1 MMKMNEMVEMRGAF
15 GDALV
20 ELGGVNEKVVVLD
33 ADVGASTQSIRFKK
47 YFPERFYQIGVAE
60 QNMMGIAAGLAA
72 TGFIPFASAFAV
84 FAARRACDQVSI
96 SIAYPKLNVK
106 INGGYGGV
114 STGKAGA
121 THQAFEDLAIM
132 RAIPNMT
139 VVVPADAME
148 TRQAVFAAAEH
159 NGPVYLRTVRCAVP
173 TILEEGH
180 EFKIGRSYTL
190 KEGKDL
196 ALISTG
202 MMTAKVL
209 KAFEALKVG
218 GISAR
223 VIHMPTLKPIDEAAI
238 IKASREIGKIITV
251 ENHGVIGGLG
261 SAVAEVLTGH
271 APCYLRR
278 LGVQDRFGESGDDE
292 AFFSK
297 YGMNVENIVK
307 CAEDF
312 IKQALEKKRRY

>member
-1 MMKMNEMVEMRGAF
+1 MNEMLEMRSAF

-20 ELGGVNEKVVVLD
+20 ELGRADEKVVVLD
-33 ADVGASTQSIRFKK
+33 ADVGSSTRSIRFRK

-72 TGFIPFASAFAV
+72 SGFIPFASTFAAFAS
-84 FAARRACDQVSI
+84 RRACDQVSV
-96 SIAYPKLNVK
+96 SIAYPRLNVK

-139 VVVPADAME
+139 VIAPADAVE
-148 TRQAVFAAAEH
+148 TGKAVFAAAEYV
-159 NGPVYLRTVRCAVP
+159 GPVYLRTVRCAVP
-173 TILEEGH
+173 TIFDGEH
-180 EFKIGRSYTL
+180 DFKIGRSFTIR
-190 KEGKDL
+190 EGKDL

-202 MMTAKVL
+202 MMTAKAI
-209 KAFEALKVG
+209 KAFEVLRKE
-218 GISAR
+218 GISVR
-223 VIHMPTLKPIDEAAI
+223 VIHMPTLKPIDEAVI
-238 IKASREIGKIITV
+238 IKASCEIGRIITL
-251 ENHGVIGGLG
+251 EDHSVIGGLG
-261 SAVAEVLTGH
+261 SAVAEVLTAH

-297 YGMNVENIVK
+297 YGMNTENIVA
-307 CAEDF
+307 CAKDF
-312 IKQALEKKRRY
+312 VKK